1 MATNASLGYTS
12 TFQMWDVNAGP
23 AAYVTL
29 AEVFAITPPSESSDT
44 VDVTHM
50 QSPDRRRETIAGF
63 TDGGEG
69 TVEMNFVPNS
79 ATDALIRAVRTAG
92 NNVSCRITFPN
103 AATWTFDA
111 AITGYEVN
119 IPVDDRMTATLTF
132 AASGSVVVA

>member
-1 MATNASLGYTS
+1 MATNASLGYGS
-12 TFQMWDVNAGP
+12 TFEMWNVDAGP
-23 AAYVTL
+23 PAYVTL
-29 AEVFAITPPSESSDT
+29 AEVFAITPPNESTDL

-69 TVEMNFVPNS
+69 TVEMNFVPGS

-92 NNVSCRITFPN
+92 DNVSCRITFPN
-103 AATWTFDA
+103 GATWTFDA
-111 AITGYEVN
+111 SVTGYEIDN
-119 IPVDDRMTATLTF
+119 PVDDRMTATLTF